1 MTLPTFDDLAVI
13 LIGIGVGGAL
23 LLFVFGVGAE
33 LRKKERP
40 DADR

>member
-1 MTLPTFDDLAVI
+1 MTLPALDDLAVI

-33 LRKKERP
+33 IRKKER
-40 DADR
+40 DL